1 MTGDDYDL
9 MLHCTIGHMHRV
21 DGAEPDFDDGVKTL
35 TLLAPLTQPRCIF
48 CIFVILCIFCIFL
61 TYYGLQTKGL
71 SFISIAY
78 GGKKAR
84 FVRRGWRGSTPRCP
98 AGYVRHDHSATVSI

>member
-9 MLHCTIGHMHRV
+9 MLHCTIGHMRRV

-48 CIFVILCIFCIFL
+48 CIFVILCIF
-61 TYYGLQTKGL
+61 
-71 SFISIAY
+71 FILIRPADMFCTSRS
-78 GGKKAR
+78 R
-84 FVRRGWRGSTPRCP
+84 FMDFGTIS
-98 AGYVRHDHSATVSI
+98 